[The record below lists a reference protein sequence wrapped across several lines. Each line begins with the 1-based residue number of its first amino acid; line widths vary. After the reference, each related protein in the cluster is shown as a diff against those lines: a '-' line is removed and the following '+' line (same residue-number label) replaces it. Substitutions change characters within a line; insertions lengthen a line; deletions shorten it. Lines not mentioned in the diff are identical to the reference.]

1 MPMNRPRHPKP
12 PVEAAVR
19 YAEQL
24 GWRVEM
30 SNGHAWGQLLCPF
43 VSREGCRVSVWSTP
57 RVAEN
62 HARQIRKVIDRCPHR
77 SEPKSLVAD
86 EGGEGETNDKS

>member
-24 GWRVEM
+24 GWRVVM
-30 SNGHAWGQLLCPF
+30 SNGHAWGRILCPF
-43 VSREGCRVSVWSTP
+43 SSRDGCAFSVWSTP
-57 RVAEN
+57 RVPEN
-62 HARQIRKVIDRCPHR
+62 HARQLRKSIDSCPHR
-77 SEPKSLVAD
+77 SAAEDKVDEKIEDGEP
-86 EGGEGETNDKS
+86 